1 MKDKRKLSRIVGMIA
16 IIALVTSM
24 VFGFV
29 GNAIAQDSGVETA
42 ATNFVEMGWTAAVIL
57 FVVAIF
63 VYAIWNKSDAWGGFA
78 KALAVVLVLVGFAI
92 GLGVFL
98 VTPSAPAAA
107 AVSPLFAVTVNAAN
121 NTTHSTAGIAAM
133 TWNVLW
139 DISDAAISTGDQLTM
154 NFTVYRNDQ
163 LATFF
168 YTNARVDGDSINV
181 HTQNDG
187 TSAAVIA
194 LTGGNYRTTWTDS
207 GGNALANV
215 LEIPSVPQAETTRET
230 ITLAVT
236 LSDAGISGMV
246 DNSLSVDTFNIV
258 FAETTTNSANQP
270 ISTTPITIPVTLL
283 VTTQA

>member
-1 MKDKRKLSRIVGMIA
+1 MKTKHKISKIM
-16 IIALVTSM
+16 
-24 VFGFV
+24 GFL
-29 GNAIAQDSGVETA
+29 AIASLVMTLTLGLTATVAAQGVEQAVTDVA
-42 ATNFVEMGWTAAVIL
+42 AMGALGFFIFLIA
-57 FVVAIF
+57 AIF
-63 VYAIWNKSDAWGGFA
+63 VWAMFA
-78 KALAVVLVLVGFAI
+78 KNEQYGGVAKASSVVLVLVGLAI
-92 GLGVFL
+92 WGGVFL
-98 VTPSAPAAA
+98 VQPAVVTPT
-107 AVSPLFAVTVNAAN
+107 AVTPLFAVTVNNAN

-230 ITLAVT
+230 ITIAVT
-236 LSDAGISGMV
+236 LSDAGIAGMV